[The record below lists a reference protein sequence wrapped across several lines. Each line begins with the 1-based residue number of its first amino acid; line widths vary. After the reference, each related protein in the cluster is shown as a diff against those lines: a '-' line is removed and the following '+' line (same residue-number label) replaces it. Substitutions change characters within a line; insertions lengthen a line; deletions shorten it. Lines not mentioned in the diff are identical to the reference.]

1 MFPVVLALAEK
12 NVEWKRQNTALPG
25 RERGYLSN
33 TNQALNRES
42 IVFAVVASLLA
53 CNSAAVLLIPGGIMD
68 MVGSA
73 W

>member
-12 NVEWKRQNTALPG
+12 KWNGKDKTQPCPG
-25 RERGYLSN
+25 GRVGYLSN